1 MAAEASS
8 TEDAS
13 LSLRERRTRL
23 LSQPELK
30 GEAFCRRYAAEADS
44 WLSGLA
50 DRVAGD
56 ARRHMALVAV
66 GGYGRG
72 SLCPYSDLDVV
83 LVHDGHR
90 DIGAVADGIWYPV
103 WDEGVHLDHSVRR
116 PAEVLA
122 AATGDVRVALGLL
135 DGRMIWGEA
144 KVADPL
150 LAKAKDAWRTKL
162 GTTYLP
168 VLEVQ
173 MQRRRETSGDV
184 AFLLEPDLKESHGGL
199 RDVGVLRAI
208 AEYAPLLADYADLA
222 SLSGPTEL
230 LTTIRV
236 ELHRNAGRAHDKLLL
251 QDQDQVATALDLLDA
266 DELMAAVAV
275 AGRQIAWVSDD
286 VWRRR
291 RLWDPTPPPR
301 RRFRRQP
308 RTDPAP
314 NGRAELGPDMVMV
327 DGEVALTP
335 QAPVTEDASLAFR
348 LAATAARLDRP
359 IAKASLYR
367 LADVMPDPGTPWTPE
382 TRQALVS
389 LLALGQPFIDNV
401 ESLDQHGLLVRLI
414 PEWSA
419 VRNKPQRNAY
429 HTYTVDRH
437 LLEAAA
443 NAAGLTENVERPDL
457 LLVGTLL
464 HDIGKGYP
472 GDHTAVGIEI
482 VERVATRMGFA
493 PDDVAVLVDLVRY
506 HLLLPDT
513 ATRRDLDDPTTI
525 RRVARAAGDRVT
537 LHLLAALTEADSRAT
552 GPSAWGPWKAGLVA
566 DLVDRV
572 DKLLLG
578 EATAIAPRDPLT
590 QAHRDLMAEVRA
602 TGLPSVSLQPPQ
614 VIVAAPDRPGLLSSV
629 AGALALNGLDVR
641 AANVAGEDGVA
652 VEVFSVEV
660 ARGRWPDRA
669 KLREDLA
676 AVLSGRLAL
685 DERLVERERVYPLR
699 RRAAANV
706 LGTDVGVDND
716 ASETATVLE
725 VRAPDEI
732 GLLHRI
738 TRVLFEAD
746 LDVVSARAATLGE
759 MVIDAFYVREAN
771 GAKVTDDG
779 RLGSITSALRAE
791 AGRSPT

>member
-1 MAAEASS
+1 MAADASS
-8 TEDAS
+8 TGGAS
-13 LSLRERRTRL
+13 ASLRERRAKL
-23 LSQPELK
+23 LAQPDLK
-30 GEAFCRRYAAEADS
+30 GETFCRRYAAEADA
-44 WLSGLA
+44 WLSGVA

-56 ARRHMALVAV
+56 VRRHMALVAV

-90 DIGAVADGIWYPV
+90 DIKSIAEGIWYPV
-103 WDEGVHLDHSVRR
+103 WDEGVRLDHSVRR

-122 AATGDVRVALGLL
+122 AAAEDARVALGLL
-135 DGRMIWGEA
+135 DGRVVWGEA

-150 LAKAKDAWRTKL
+150 LVKAKDAWRTRL
-162 GTTYLP
+162 GTRYLP
-168 VLEVQ
+168 LLEVQ
-173 MQRRRETSGDV
+173 MYRRRDTSGDV

-208 AEYAPLLADYADLA
+208 AEYAPLLADYADLG
-222 SLSGPTEL
+222 SLSEATEL

-236 ELHRNAGRAHDKLLL
+236 ELHRIAGRAHDRLLL
-251 QDQDQVATALDLLDA
+251 QDQDQVAAALGLPDA
-266 DELMAAVAV
+266 DDLMAAVAV

-301 RRFRRQP
+301 RRFRRHHRDEP
-308 RTDPAP
+308 GPDE
-314 NGRAELGPDMVMV
+314 RAELGPDMVIV

-335 QAPVTEDASLAFR
+335 QAPVTEDASLALR
-348 LAATAARLDRP
+348 LAATAAQLDRP

-367 LADVMPDPGTPWTPE
+367 VADVMPDPGDPWMPE
-382 TRQALVS
+382 TRRALVA
-389 LLALGQPFIDNV
+389 LLALGHPAIDKV
-401 ESLDQHGLLVRLI
+401 ESLDQHGILVRLI
-414 PEWSA
+414 PEWAA

-443 NAAGLTENVERPDL
+443 NAAGLTDRVERPDL

-464 HDIGKGYP
+464 HDIGKGFP
-472 GDHTAVGIEI
+472 GDHTAVGME
-482 VERVATRMGFA
+482 VVRRVTTRMGFPPA
-493 PDDVAVLVDLVRY
+493 DVAILVDLVRD

-525 RRVARAAGDRVT
+525 SRVARAAGDRVT

-552 GPSAWGPWKAGLVA
+552 GPSAWGQWKAGLVA
-566 DLVDRV
+566 DLVERV

-578 EATAIAPRDPLT
+578 EAADTARRDPLT
-590 QAHRDLMAEVRA
+590 RAHRDLMDEVRA

-641 AANVAGEDGVA
+641 AANVAGEGGVA
-652 VEVFSVEV
+652 VEVFTVEV
-660 ARGRWPDRA
+660 ARGTWPDTA

-676 AVLSGRLAL
+676 AVLSDRLAL
-685 DERLVERERVYPLR
+685 DELLTERQRVYPVR
-699 RRAAANV
+699 RRAAAHV
-706 LGTDVGVDND
+706 LGSDVSIDND
-716 ASETATVLE
+716 ASETSTVLE

-738 TRVLFEAD
+738 TRILFEAD

-759 MVIDAFYVREAN
+759 MVVDAFYVREAN
-771 GAKVTDDG
+771 GAKVTEGD
-779 RLGSITSALRAE
+779 RLGAITSALRAE
-791 AGRSPT
+791 AGRSRN

>member
-1 MAAEASS
+1 MAA
-8 TEDAS
+8 DAS
-13 LSLRERRTRL
+13 PSEGASPSLRERRARL
-23 LSQPELK
+23 MSQPELK
-30 GEAFCRRYAAEADS
+30 GEAFCRRYAAEADA

-83 LVHDGHR
+83 LLHDGHR
-90 DIGAVADGIWYPV
+90 DIKSVADGIWYPV

-116 PAEVLA
+116 PGEVLA
-122 AATGDVRVALGLL
+122 AAAEDARVALGLL
-135 DGRMIWGEA
+135 DGRMVWGEA
-144 KVADPL
+144 RVADPL
-150 LAKAKDAWRTKL
+150 LAKANDAWRTKL
-162 GTTYLP
+162 GTKYLP
-168 VLEVQ
+168 LLEVQ
-173 MQRRRETSGDV
+173 MQRRRDTSGDV

-199 RDVGVLRAI
+199 RDVAVLRAI
-208 AEYAPLLADYADLA
+208 AEYARLLADYADLA
-222 SLSGPTEL
+222 SLSEPTEL
-230 LTTIRV
+230 LTTVRV
-236 ELHRNAGRAHDKLLL
+236 ELHRIAGRAHDKLLL
-251 QDQDQVATALDLLDA
+251 QDQDQVAAALGRPDA
-266 DELMAAVAV
+266 DDLMAAVAD

-301 RRFRRQP
+301 RRFRRQH
-308 RTDPAP
+308 RDEPAP
-314 NGRAELGPDMVMV
+314 EGDAELGPDMVLV

-335 QAPVTEDASLAFR
+335 LAPVTEDASLALR

-367 LADVMPDPGTPWTPE
+367 LADVMPDPGEPWTPE
-382 TRQALVS
+382 TRQALVA
-389 LLALGQPFIDNV
+389 LLALGHPFIDNV
-401 ESLDQHGLLVRLI
+401 ESLDQHGLLVRLV
-414 PEWSA
+414 PEWAA

-443 NAAGLTENVERPDL
+443 NAAGLTDKVERPDL
-457 LLVGTLL
+457 LLVGALL

-472 GDHTAVGIEI
+472 GDHTTVGMEI
-482 VERVATRMGFA
+482 VERVASRMGF
-493 PDDVAVLVDLVRY
+493 PPEDVAILVDLVRY

-525 RRVARAAGDRVT
+525 SRVARAAGDCVT

-566 DLVDRV
+566 DLVERV

-578 EATAIAPRDPLT
+578 EAAVTAPRDPLT
-590 QAHRDLMAEVRA
+590 RAHRGLMDEVRT

-641 AANVAGEDGVA
+641 AANVAGETGVA
-652 VEVFSVEV
+652 VEVFTVEV
-660 ARGRWPDRA
+660 ARGTWPDTA

-685 DERLVERERVYPLR
+685 DERLIERQRVYPLR

-706 LGTDVGVDND
+706 LGSDVSVDND

-725 VRAPDEI
+725 VRAPDEV

-738 TRVLFEAD
+738 TRILFEAD

-759 MVIDAFYVREAN
+759 MVVDAFYVREAN
-771 GAKVTDDG
+771 GTKVTDEE
-779 RLGSITSALRAE
+779 RLRTITSALRSE
-791 AGRSPT
+791 AARSPS